1 MEKDFTSAFH
11 MSADNCNFYTELYFM
26 KYFNILIFTIL
37 ASFTGFNR
45 AAAQASP
52 EPVTY
57 FQSFDS
63 TRIHYTVAGK
73 GDPVILLHGFILN
86 GDSWRK
92 AALYD
97 SLLKA
102 GYQVITLDMRGNGL
116 SDKPH
121 DSSAYANDAEAKDV
135 MALATHLKLLNYKVV
150 GYSRGAIIVS
160 RLLLLDERV
169 KCAVMGGMGT
179 GFTDPE
185 WPRRKMFY
193 RALDGDNIPEL
204 VTMVKSVQ
212 AAGLDQQALALMQ
225 KEQPATT
232 PAELGKITQA
242 VLVIGGDKDPDNDTG
257 GALAAM
263 MPVGM
268 HATVEG
274 DHGSTVRTAHFAS
287 WVVDFLNNH

>member
-1 MEKDFTSAFH
+1 MEKDFASSFN
-11 MSADNCNFYTELYFM
+11 MSADNCNFYPELHFM
-26 KYFNILIFTIL
+26 KYLNILIFTIL
-37 ASFTGFNR
+37 ITLTGMGS
-45 AAAQASP
+45 AAAQAST

-57 FQSFDS
+57 FRSFDS

-73 GDPVILLHGFILN
+73 GEPVILLHGFILN

-92 AALYD
+92 APLYD

-102 GYQVITLDMRGNGL
+102 GYMVVTLDMRGNGL

-121 DSSAYANDAEAKDV
+121 DSAAYANDAEARDV
-135 MALATHLKLLNYKVV
+135 MALATYLNLLSYKVV

-160 RLLLLDERV
+160 RLLLLDDRI
-169 KCAVMGGMGT
+169 KCGVMGGMGT
-179 GFTDPE
+179 GFTDPQ

-193 RALDGDNIPEL
+193 RALAGDNIPEL
-204 VTMVKSVQ
+204 ATMVKSVQ

-225 KEQPATT
+225 KEQPATS